1 MSFKNTIF
9 SQFMQQVN
17 RYEFENQVS
26 KYNGDKGTSIYSC
39 FSLMVIM
46 LFAQIKSKSNLR
58 ELESG
63 MNAISSQFYHLN
75 IKNVKRSS
83 LSDALKSRPQ
93 EVFEDYYYSLYEKLN
108 RKQKRLYERD
118 LKILDSTTISLCLSL
133 YNWAKFRSSKG
144 GIKIHTMIDY
154 NNNAPEK
161 IIVDTADEHDV
172 KKGKYF
178 IPESGNTI
186 VFDRG
191 YNDFKLWRLISENN
205 AYFVTRIKKNA
216 TFRVIYQRD
225 VEEGS
230 GVLSDN
236 IIEIT
241 GLKAKEYSD
250 KLRLIRF
257 CDKDCKKVFEFV
269 TNDFSSL
276 ASEIADIY
284 KKRWQVELFFKWI
297 KQHLK
302 IKKFYSTDK
311 NGVMIQIWTAL
322 ITYLLLCLLKDE
334 ILIKITLIDL
344 FRKVCDYLDKRE
356 DLYDVI
362 SEKLPD
368 KNCKKSQL
376 ELKLW

>member
-93 EVFEDYYYSLYEKLN
+93 EVFQDYYYALYEKLN

-161 IIVDTADEHDV
+161 IIVDTAD
-172 KKGKYF
+172 
-178 IPESGNTI
+178 
-186 VFDRG
+186 
-191 YNDFKLWRLISENN
+191 
-205 AYFVTRIKKNA
+205 
-216 TFRVIYQRD
+216 
-225 VEEGS
+225 
-230 GVLSDN
+230 
-236 IIEIT
+236 
-241 GLKAKEYSD
+241 
-250 KLRLIRF
+250 
-257 CDKDCKKVFEFV
+257 
-269 TNDFSSL
+269 
-276 ASEIADIY
+276 
-284 KKRWQVELFFKWI
+284 
-297 KQHLK
+297 
-302 IKKFYSTDK
+302 
-311 NGVMIQIWTAL
+311 
-322 ITYLLLCLLKDE
+322 
-334 ILIKITLIDL
+334 
-344 FRKVCDYLDKRE
+344 
-356 DLYDVI
+356 
-362 SEKLPD
+362 
-368 KNCKKSQL
+368 
-376 ELKLW
+376 